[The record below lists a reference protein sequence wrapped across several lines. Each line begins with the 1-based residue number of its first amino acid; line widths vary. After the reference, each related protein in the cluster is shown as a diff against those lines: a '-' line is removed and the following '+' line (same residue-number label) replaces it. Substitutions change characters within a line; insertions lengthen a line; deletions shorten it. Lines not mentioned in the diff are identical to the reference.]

1 MVIVQSR
8 IFGDALQFS
17 RQFLGKTGTVPIAQV
32 MPRLLTGYAFSHNR
46 RHRKTGHLFQN
57 RYKSILCDEEAYFLE
72 LVRYVHLNPV
82 RSGLVKDMK
91 TLDVYPYSGHSA
103 IMGNHMQEWQETE
116 TVLRVF
122 SGKRSVARMRYRR
135 FVEKGFTQDR
145 RDDLTG
151 GGLIRSA
158 GGWSAVQTMRR
169 QHSVQKSDERLLG
182 NGDFVERVLQ
192 EAEERME
199 HRVRLQA
206 LEVTLD
212 RTMERVSTIMNCP
225 KQELEKPGKDRTRV

>member
-1 MVIVQSR
+1 
-8 IFGDALQFS
+8 
-17 RQFLGKTGTVPIAQV
+17 
-32 MPRLLTGYAFSHNR
+32 
-46 RHRKTGHLFQN
+46 
-57 RYKSILCDEEAYFLE
+57 
-72 LVRYVHLNPV
+72 
-82 RSGLVKDMK
+82 
-91 TLDVYPYSGHSA
+91 
-103 IMGNHMQEWQETE
+103 
-116 TVLRVF
+116 
-122 SGKRSVARMRYRR
+122 MRYRR

-199 HRVRLQA
+199 HRLRLQA
-206 LEVTLD
+206 LGVTLD
-212 RTMERVSTIMNCP
+212 TTMERVSTIMNCP